1 MQKSV
6 GADDGIEFN
15 APILIDKCNGMCDSR
30 IEASSRQPIESS
42 AYETSLRPDCV
53 AMDENDSCQTMK
65 RLSSA
70 VGVEAVEAGGDDG
83 QISIMVTHDSM
94 LNGIDVSTDVVT
106 YAGVDNDRTIAD
118 ELRDENERLR
128 QSLVDMK
135 AQHLHLQSMLLQ
147 KENLVDLQKKELEL
161 CESEKDSLKRDYEM
175 SKKEKEQAVVRYA
188 MLEKCIIDANG
199 AKDLTARK
207 LKDAQREL
215 EMLSNRVKT
224 ISAERDKSYKEVREC
239 IRENETLKYDLQS
252 CETKFKWNQV
262 KLKQELNAKAELEK
276 RLNEMRQQFNQLN
289 DQRQNQ
295 MDSERK
301 VEREQGAQLI
311 MLKHLVDE
319 KERSLS
325 VLQKS
330 IGDLRTEYTEL
341 REKYDLLMNELESQK
356 QQNVELAANL
366 DAKEKALQVQLQS
379 VDELKSQL
387 NEAQMQR
394 QMHGEKTANLSAT
407 IDKLKYI
414 EENFHEQSAEMA
426 MLRSKEDEQLRL
438 LKDLTEKCVSVEN
451 KLILA
456 NSKAS
461 GLQLDNERLNKEN
474 KLRQRSTQQL
484 EDELEKAKTKH
495 NDEIKLFNR
504 ILADEKSH
512 SETLQNQLDNVTGD
526 LEATKNKHT
535 QTVKEL
541 NRELIALRAQQ
552 QNAAHTDESMD
563 ECDGGG
569 SGNQPTNG
577 VRYDTNKEPTKKALI
592 DRIVKLQRQLAKQ
605 TEKIEFL
612 ENHCIALF
620 NELKAKTS

>member
-1 MQKSV
+1 MS
-6 GADDGIEFN
+6 
-15 APILIDKCNGMCDSR
+15 DSR
-30 IEASSRQPIESS
+30 IEENSIQPYGSIENGMT
-42 AYETSLRPDCV
+42 AETDLV
-53 AMDENDSCQTMK
+53 AIDESDSCQTAQQ
-65 RLSSA
+65 LPSI
-70 VGVEAVEAGGDDG
+70 VGVEAVEADDDG
-83 QISIMVTHDSM
+83 KISILVAHGQP
-94 LNGIDVSTDVVT
+94 NGIDVSTDVVT
-106 YAGVDNDRTIAD
+106 LAGGENDKTIAD
-118 ELRDENERLR
+118 ELRDENERLK
-128 QSLVDMK
+128 QALDDLK
-135 AQHLHLQSMLLQ
+135 TQHSHLQTILMQ
-147 KENLVDLQKKELEL
+147 KENLVELQKKELEL
-161 CESEKDSLKRDYEM
+161 CESEKSSLRRDYET

-188 MLEKCIIDANG
+188 TLEKSIIDANG
-199 AKDLTARK
+199 AKDLSTRK

-215 EMLSNRVKT
+215 EVLSNRVKS
-224 ISAERDKSYKEVREC
+224 ISGDRDKSYKEVREC
-239 IRENETLKYDLQS
+239 IRENETLKYDLQT

-262 KLKQELNAKAELEK
+262 KLKQELNLKAELEK
-276 RLNEMRQQFNQLN
+276 RLNEMTQQFNQMQ

-311 MLKHLVDE
+311 MLKHLTDE
-319 KERSLS
+319 KERNLS
-325 VLQKS
+325 ALHKS

-341 REKYDLLMNELESQK
+341 REKYELLVGELETQTRK
-356 QQNVELAANL
+356 NTQLAATLEAN
-366 DAKEKALQVQLQS
+366 EKASVEQLQS
-379 VDELKSQL
+379 VEELQSQL
-387 NEAQMQR
+387 REEQSKCQIHDEEAAR
-394 QMHGEKTANLSAT
+394 LTAT
-407 IDKLKYI
+407 INKLKYI
-414 EENFHEQSAEMA
+414 EESFQEQSAEMV

-438 LKDLTEKCVSVEN
+438 LKDLTEKCVAVEN

-461 GLQLDNERLNKEN
+461 ALQLDNERLNKDSKFQQ
-474 KLRQRSTQQL
+474 KLMHQL
-484 EDELEKAKTKH
+484 EDELDKAKAKH

-504 ILADEKSH
+504 LLGDEKSRC
-512 SETLQNQLDNVTGD
+512 ETLQNQLENVTGD

-541 NRELIALRAQQ
+541 NRELIALRAHQQ
-552 QNAAHTDESMD
+552 TAAAITDQSVD
-563 ECDGGG
+563 ECD

>member
-1 MQKSV
+1 MS
-6 GADDGIEFN
+6 
-15 APILIDKCNGMCDSR
+15 DSG
-30 IEASSRQPIESS
+30 IEASSRLLPNGSS
-42 AYETSLRPDCV
+42 ENGTSSQSDCV
-53 AMDENDSCQTMK
+53 AIDESDSCQAKGQLT
-65 RLSSA
+65 S
-70 VGVEAVEAGGDDG
+70 VVDVEAVEAGEDG
-83 QISIMVTHDSM
+83 KHSIMAGHSQF
-94 LNGIDVSTDVVT
+94 NGIDVSTDVVT
-106 YAGVDNDRTIAD
+106 FAGYENDKTIA
-118 ELRDENERLR
+118 EQLRDDNERLKLAVAELKIQ
-128 QSLVDMK
+128 QSQLQTILV
-135 AQHLHLQSMLLQ
+135 Q

-161 CESEKDSLKRDYEM
+161 CESEKDTLRRDYETA
-175 SKKEKEQAVVRYA
+175 KKEKEQAVVRYA
-188 MLEKCIIDANG
+188 MLEKSIIDANG
-199 AKDLTARK
+199 AKDLSTRK

-215 EMLSNRVKT
+215 EMLSSRVKS

-239 IRENETLKYDLQS
+239 IRENETLKYDLQT

-262 KLKQELNAKAELEK
+262 KLKQEMNAKADLDK
-276 RLNEMRQQFNQLN
+276 RLNEMTQQFNQLN

-295 MDSERK
+295 IDSDRK
-301 VEREQGAQLI
+301 VEKEQGAQLI
-311 MLKHLVDE
+311 MLKHLAEE
-319 KERSLS
+319 KERNLS

-330 IGDLRTEYTEL
+330 MGDLRTEYTEL
-341 REKYDLLMNELESQK
+341 RDKYDLLVAEMDGQK
-356 QQNVELAANL
+356 QQNVELTANL
-366 DAKEKALQVQLQS
+366 ESNEKALQEQLQL
-379 VDELKSQL
+379 VEELKGQL
-387 NEAQMQR
+387 KEAQSQCKMQ
-394 QMHGEKTANLSAT
+394 GEETTNLAAT

-414 EENFHEQSAEMA
+414 EESFHEQSTEMA
-426 MLRSKEDEQLRL
+426 VLRSKEDDQLRL

-456 NSKAS
+456 NSRAS

-474 KLRQRSTQQL
+474 KLRQKLTQEL
-484 EDELEKAKTKH
+484 EEELEKAKAKH

-504 ILADEKSH
+504 ILGDEKSR
-512 SETLQNQLDNVTGD
+512 SETLQNQLENVTGD

-552 QNAAHTDESMD
+552 QNAANTDQAVD
-563 ECDGGG
+563 ECDGG

>member
-1 MQKSV
+1 M
-6 GADDGIEFN
+6 
-15 APILIDKCNGMCDSR
+15 P
-30 IEASSRQPIESS
+30 
-42 AYETSLRPDCV
+42 SLV
-53 AMDENDSCQTMK
+53 
-65 RLSSA
+65 
-70 VGVEAVEAGGDDG
+70 AVEALGTSDGDG
-83 QISIMVTHDSM
+83 KISITAGYDRVSGMD
-94 LNGIDVSTDVVT
+94 ISTDVVT
-106 YAGVDNDRTIAD
+106 FAGAGNDRTIAD
-118 ELRDENERLR
+118 ELRDENGRLKLA
-128 QSLVDMK
+128 LVELK
-135 AQHLHLQSMLLQ
+135 TQHSHLQTVLVQ

-161 CESEKDSLKRDYEM
+161 CESEKDTLKREYET

-188 MLEKCIIDANG
+188 MLEKSIIDANG
-199 AKDLTARK
+199 AKDLSTRK
-207 LKDAQREL
+207 LKDTQREL
-215 EMLSNRVKT
+215 EMLQNRVKSVT
-224 ISAERDKSYKEVREC
+224 AERDKTYKEVREC

-252 CETKFKWNQV
+252 CETKLKWNQV
-262 KLKQELNAKAELEK
+262 KLKQELNVKAELER
-276 RLNEMRQQFNQLN
+276 RLTEMTQQFNQLN

-301 VEREQGAQLI
+301 VEQEQGAQLI
-311 MLKHLVDE
+311 MLKHLTDE
-319 KERSLS
+319 KERNLS
-325 VLQKS
+325 VLQRS
-330 IGDLRTEYTEL
+330 IGDLRTEFSEL
-341 REKYDLLMNELESQK
+341 REKYESLVGELESRK
-356 QQNVELAANL
+356 QQNVELNASL
-366 DAKEKALQVQLQS
+366 ETSEKTLRDQLRI
-379 VDELKSQL
+379 VEELKNELTEAKSQH
-387 NEAQMQR
+387 
-394 QMHGEKTANLSAT
+394 QMHDEETANLAAT

-414 EENFHEQSAEMA
+414 EESFHEQSAEMA
-426 MLRSKEDEQLRL
+426 MIRSKESDQLRL
-438 LKDLTEKCVSVEN
+438 LKDLTEKCVAVEN

-474 KLRQRSTQQL
+474 KMQQKLGQEL
-484 EDELEKAKTKH
+484 EDELEKVRAKH

-541 NRELIALRAQQ
+541 NRELIALRAKQ
-552 QNAAHTDESMD
+552 QNAAIADQSAD
-563 ECDGGG
+563 ECDSG